1 MLLNYIV
8 WNVDP
13 EIFKIFG
20 FSIRWYGLLWASG
33 IWVALMITQRVFK
46 SEGLPD
52 KWLDK
57 LFIYTVVATIVGA
70 RLGHCLFYNPA
81 YYLAN
86 PLEILNFRQGG
97 LASHGAAVGIII
109 SNWLYHK
116 NVAKRGYIWVFDRLV
131 MGVALAGALIRFGN
145 LMNSEIYG
153 GPTTL
158 PWGFVFVRDGQTE
171 PMHPTQ
177 IYEMLYC
184 LITFAIIW
192 ILHKKKQALKRTGLI
207 FGVFLVGVFLSRF
220 LIEFIK
226 NDQEAF
232 EQDMIINMGQT
243 LSLPLIIW
251 GIWLIVR
258 SLTQFKTKK

>member
-1 MLLNYIV
+1 MLNYIIWDV
-8 WNVDP
+8 KP
-13 EIFKIFG
+13 EIFEIFG
-20 FSIRWYGLLWASG
+20 LSIRWYGLLWAMG
-33 IWVALMITQRVFK
+33 IWLALLITQRIYK
-46 SEGLPD
+46 NDGLPD

-57 LFIYTVVATIVGA
+57 LFIYTVIGTIVGA

-86 PLEILNFRQGG
+86 PFEILNLRQGG
-97 LASHGAAVGIII
+97 LSSHGAALGIII
-109 SNWLYHK
+109 STFLYDK
-116 NVAKRGYIWVFDRLV
+116 KVSKKSIIWVFDRFV
-131 MGVALAGALIRFGN
+131 MGVAIAGALIRFGN

-158 PWGFVFVRDGQTE
+158 PWGFVFVNDGQTE

-177 IYEMLYC
+177 IYEILYC
-184 LITFAIIW
+184 LITFGVSW
-192 ILHKKKQALKRTGLI
+192 WLYKKKNGLQRRGLI
-207 FGVFLVGVFLSRF
+207 FGVFLVGIFFSRF

-232 EQDMIINMGQT
+232 EQGMLLNMGQI

-251 GIWLIVR
+251 GVWLIFNALR
-258 SLTQFKTKK
+258 DKNIKK